1 MSLKYNPFH
10 KDIMRALFSR
20 LKKIVMD
27 FYRPNEH
34 SLAIPQ
40 SRYISFKCTRPVYSD
55 FRELSPVILP

>member
-20 LKKIVMD
+20 LKKIFMD

-34 SLAIPQ
+34 SLATPQ
-40 SRYISFKCTRPVYSD
+40 SRYIPYKCTGPVYAD
-55 FRELSPVILP
+55 FGGLSPVILP